1 MRTLSREEF
10 GEAAVV
16 RRSPATEYFAFGLS
30 IRSDVP
36 LPELSPFELTG
47 RDPDLAIRLEPCGR
61 PLPPEGTGV
70 VIDLDPAGGHYLAW
84 PGVAAFRFHG
94 TGRIDV
100 EPYPG
105 ISMALLAFPLLGPV
119 VGLMLHLRGAL
130 VLHASAVAIGGVSA
144 AFVGDKMA
152 GKSTMAGA
160 FVQAG
165 HRLLTDDLLAIDLV
179 DPLVPRI
186 LPAFAQLK
194 LSEES
199 SAAIALHGA
208 EALPLAHAG
217 LPKRQFRLDGGFSHR
232 QVRPDHIFVLERGGD
247 APSVEPVDGFDALG
261 AVMRFSYVSRFGRAV
276 LQGKAEAD
284 HMQRCAR
291 LVRKARVW
299 RLRVPDGL
307 DRLRDT
313 VAFVE
318 TVAGSV
324 EAGGHVRPES
334 RSP

>member
-1 MRTLSREEF
+1 MRKLSREEF
-10 GEAAVV
+10 GEAAIVQ
-16 RRSPATEYFAFGLS
+16 REYFAFGLS
-30 IRSDVP
+30 IRSDVA
-36 LPELSPFELTG
+36 LPELSPAELTG
-47 RDPDLAIRLEPCGR
+47 RSPDLVIRLETCGR
-61 PLPPEGTGV
+61 PLPPEGTGA
-70 VIDLDPAGGHYLAW
+70 VIDLDPVSGPYLAW

-94 TGRIDV
+94 IDRIDV

-105 ISMALLAFPLLGPV
+105 ISAALLAFPLLGPV
-119 VGLMLHLRGAL
+119 FGLMLHLRGAL

-144 AFVGDKMA
+144 VFVGDKMA

-160 FVQAG
+160 FLRAG

-199 SAAIALHGA
+199 SAAVELDGA
-208 EALPLAHAG
+208 EGLPLAHAS
-217 LPKRQFRLDGGFSHR
+217 LPKRQFRLGGGFSHR

-247 APSVEPVDGFDALG
+247 GPSVEQLEGFDALG
-261 AVMRFSYVSRFGRAV
+261 AVMRFSYVSRFGRVA
-276 LQGKAEAD
+276 LHGKAEAD
-284 HMQRCAR
+284 HMQRCAQ

-299 RLRVPDGL
+299 RLRVLAGL
-307 DRLRDT
+307 DRLHET

-318 TVAGSV
+318 ALARSD
-324 EAGGHVRPES
+324 EAGRPVRPER